1 MRFFAMLIIV
11 ALACNST
18 ALAFQTTQP
27 YASEQVQTVELKKI
41 AKVKAEVEKGG
52 IGQEV
57 RVKLRN
63 KAEVK
68 GYISKIDDRS
78 FQVTDHQSGQGTSI
92 AYQDADRIRRR
103 GPGSSTGAKI
113 AIAAA
118 IGIGIAVAVSLL
130 RLRASGE

>member
-1 MRFFAMLIIV
+1 M
-11 ALACNST
+11 
-18 ALAFQTTQP
+18 
-27 YASEQVQTVELKKI
+27 
-41 AKVKAEVEKGG
+41 
-52 IGQEV
+52 

-103 GPGSSTGAKI
+103 GPGLSTGAKT
-113 AIAAA
+113 AIAAG
-118 IGIGIAVAVSLL
+118 IGIGIAVVVSLL